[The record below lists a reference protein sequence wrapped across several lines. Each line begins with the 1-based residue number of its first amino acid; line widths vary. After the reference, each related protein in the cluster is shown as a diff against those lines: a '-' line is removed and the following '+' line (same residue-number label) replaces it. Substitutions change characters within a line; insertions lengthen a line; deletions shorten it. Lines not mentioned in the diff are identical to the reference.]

1 MGRGPKIWIIP
12 EVKIDLEIL
21 DKKREWEEIGMVKY
35 HVNKYIQEHFNASQV
50 RTSILMDLKTQE
62 QGFKI

>member
-35 HVNKYIQEHFNASQV
+35 NVNKYIQKHFNA
-50 RTSILMDLKTQE
+50 RTHTSILMDLKTQE
-62 QGFKI
+62 QGLQE